1 MHTDANYKDCIYHFG
16 GPDNGVAFRYDTE
29 RMAGKFCLPSAA
41 AMEQIGEKVIEEF
54 SGEFSKY
61 FGDTGFMVYM
71 QDIMHCKDV
80 LFIAFGTAFLVGF
93 LYMIVLRV
101 AGGPII
107 YLSILALILCTAAG
121 GLMLN

>member
-1 MHTDANYKDCIYHFG
+1 MHTDTNYKDCIYYFG

-29 RMAGKFCLPSAA
+29 LMAGKFCLPSAE

-61 FGDTGFMVYM
+61 FGDTGFMTYM

-107 YLSILALILCTAAG
+107 YLSILALILLTAAG